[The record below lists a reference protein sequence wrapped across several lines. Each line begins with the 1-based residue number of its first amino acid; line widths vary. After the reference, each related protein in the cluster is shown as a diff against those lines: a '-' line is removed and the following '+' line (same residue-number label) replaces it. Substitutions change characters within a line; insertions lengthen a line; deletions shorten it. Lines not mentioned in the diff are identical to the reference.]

1 MQPRTLGP
9 LHGHRRIGRQ
19 GPASTCDRID
29 ADSLDG
35 DERVLLIAFIDLDRF
50 KTINDRYGHDI
61 GDHFLAAIGERMR
74 GVLRDEDFVA
84 RIGGDEFVALSS
96 PLRSCV
102 TDLAAM
108 LRTRLQAAMTGHFRL
123 DGVTIDYAGPSI
135 GIVFAEPGMQADELL
150 ARADAAMY
158 VDKRLR
164 AQSMPPTQ

>member
-1 MQPRTLGP
+1 M
-9 LHGHRRIGRQ
+9 
-19 GPASTCDRID
+19 
-29 ADSLDG
+29 DG
-35 DERVLLIAFIDLDRF
+35 DERVLLTAFVDLDRF
-50 KTINDRYGHDI
+50 KDINDRHGHDI
-61 GDHFLAAIGERMR
+61 GDRFLSAIGERMR
-74 GVLRDEDFVA
+74 SALRDEDFLA

-96 PLRSCV
+96 PLRSGV

-108 LRTRLQAAMTGHFRL
+108 LRARLQTATTGHFRF